1 MVKADPADQKR
12 LLDLQDLD
20 VKLARTAATLKKL
33 PERERVDQAEAALAA
48 ARATE
53 REGLHALEELQ
64 AELSRAEND
73 VELVEKRIAQD
84 QERSEHTSSA
94 KDAVGLEHEL
104 ATLRERLSV
113 LEDVELEVMGRVEE
127 AEKTLATSSAA
138 TTTAEAELDTARSEE
153 ERVRG
158 DLGTEQTEWQ
168 RQRAE
173 LVDSL
178 PSDLVELY
186 ERQRE
191 RYGFGA
197 SLLRARISEASG
209 VTLTESDLQSIRQ
222 APADEVVICPDS
234 NAILVRTDESGL

>member
-1 MVKADPADQKR
+1 MKADPADQKR

-158 DLGTEQTEWQ
+158 DLGTEQAEWQ

-173 LVDSL
+173 LVTSL
-178 PSDLVELY
+178 PSGLVELY

>member
-1 MVKADPADQKR
+1 MKADPSDQKR
-12 LLDLQDLD
+12 LLDLQALD
-20 VKLARTAATLKKL
+20 VKLARVVATLRKL
-33 PERERVDQAEAALAA
+33 PEHERVEQAEQAVAA
-48 ARATE
+48 ARATQ
-53 REGLHALEELQ
+53 REALHALEELQ

-113 LEDVELEVMGRVEE
+113 LEDVELEVMSRVEE
-127 AEKTLATSSAA
+127 AEKTLQASADQTA
-138 TTTAEAELDTARSEE
+138 HAEAELDIARAEA

-158 DLGTEQTEWQ
+158 ELGADQSAWQQERAGLVGNLPTE
-168 RQRAE
+168 
-173 LVDSL
+173 
-178 PSDLVELY
+178 LVELY

-209 VTLTESDLQSIRQ
+209 VTLTESDLQMVRQ
-222 APADEVVICPDS
+222 AAPDEVVICPDS
-234 NAILVRTDESGL
+234 NAILVRTEESGL

>member
-1 MVKADPADQKR
+1 MKADPADQKR

-20 VKLARTAATLKKL
+20 VKLARAAATLKKL
-33 PERERVDQAEAALAA
+33 PEQERVDRAEESLAA

-84 QERSEHTSSA
+84 QERSEQTSSA

-104 ATLRERLSV
+104 ATLRERLAV

-138 TTTAEAELDTARSEE
+138 TAKADAELDTARSEA
-153 ERVRG
+153 ERVRAE
-158 DLGTEQTEWQ
+158 LGAEQTEWQ
-168 RQRAE
+168 QQRAE
-173 LVDSL
+173 LVSSL

-209 VTLTESDLQSIRQ
+209 VTLTESDLQTIRQ

>member
-1 MVKADPADQKR
+1 MKADPSDQKR
-12 LLDLQDLD
+12 LLELQALDLR
-20 VKLARTAATLKKL
+20 LARVAATLRKL
-33 PERERVDQAEAALAA
+33 PEEERVEQAEQAVAA
-48 ARATE
+48 ARATQ
-53 REGLHALEELQ
+53 REALHALEELQ

-113 LEDVELEVMGRVEE
+113 LEDVELEVMSRVEE
-127 AEKTLATSSAA
+127 AEKTLQASADQTA
-138 TTTAEAELDTARSEE
+138 HAEAELDIARAEA

-158 DLGTEQTEWQ
+158 ELGADQSAWQQERAGLVGNLPTE
-168 RQRAE
+168 
-173 LVDSL
+173 
-178 PSDLVELY
+178 LVELY

-209 VTLTESDLQSIRQ
+209 VTLTESDLQMVRQ
-222 APADEVVICPDS
+222 AAPDEVVICPDS
-234 NAILVRTDESGL
+234 NAILVRTEESGL

>member
-1 MVKADPADQKR
+1 MKADPADQKR

-20 VKLARTAATLKKL
+20 VKLARAAATLKKL
-33 PERERVDQAEAALAA
+33 PEQERVDQAEAALAA

-104 ATLRERLSV
+104 ATLRERLAV

-138 TTTAEAELDTARSEE
+138 TAKADAELDTARSEA
-153 ERVRG
+153 ERVRAE
-158 DLGTEQTEWQ
+158 LGAEQTEWQ
-168 RQRAE
+168 QQRAE
-173 LVDSL
+173 LVSSL

-209 VTLTESDLQSIRQ
+209 VTLTESDLQTIRQ

>member
-1 MVKADPADQKR
+1 MKADPSDQKR
-12 LLDLQDLD
+12 LLELQALDLR
-20 VKLARTAATLKKL
+20 LARVVATLRKL
-33 PERERVDQAEAALAA
+33 PEHERVEQAEQAVAA
-48 ARATE
+48 ARATQ
-53 REGLHALEELQ
+53 REALHALEELQ

-113 LEDVELEVMGRVEE
+113 LEDVELEVMSRVEE
-127 AEKTLATSSAA
+127 AEKTLQASADQTA
-138 TTTAEAELDTARSEE
+138 HAEAELDIARAEA

-158 DLGTEQTEWQ
+158 ELGADQSAWQ
-168 RQRAE
+168 QERTE
-173 LVDSL
+173 LVGNL
-178 PSDLVELY
+178 PTELVELY

-209 VTLTESDLQSIRQ
+209 VTLTESDLQMVRQ
-222 APADEVVICPDS
+222 AAPDEVVICPDS
-234 NAILVRTDESGL
+234 NAILVRTEESGL

>member
-1 MVKADPADQKR
+1 VKADPADQKR

-20 VKLARTAATLKKL
+20 VKLARAAATLKKL
-33 PERERVDQAEAALAA
+33 PEQERVDQAEAALAA

-104 ATLRERLSV
+104 ATLRERLAV

-138 TTTAEAELDTARSEE
+138 TAKADAELDTARSEA
-153 ERVRG
+153 ERVRAE
-158 DLGTEQTEWQ
+158 LGAEQTEWQ
-168 RQRAE
+168 QQRAE
-173 LVDSL
+173 LVSSL

-209 VTLTESDLQSIRQ
+209 VTLTESDLQTIRQ

>member
-1 MVKADPADQKR
+1 VKADPADQKR
-12 LLDLQDLD
+12 LLALQDLD
-20 VKLARTAATLKKL
+20 VKLARAAATLKKL
-33 PERERVDQAEAALAA
+33 PEQDRVDQAEAALAE

-64 AELSRAEND
+64 VELSRAEND

-84 QERSEHTSSA
+84 QDRSEHTNSA

-104 ATLRERLSV
+104 ATLRERLAV
-113 LEDVELEVMGRVEE
+113 LEDVELEVMSRVAE

-138 TTTAEAELDTARSEE
+138 TAKAEAELDTARSEA
-153 ERVRG
+153 ERVRAE
-158 DLGTEQTEWQ
+158 LGVEQTEWQ
-168 RQRAE
+168 QQRAE
-173 LVDSL
+173 LVSSL
-178 PSDLVELY
+178 PGDLVELY

-197 SLLRARISEASG
+197 SLLRRRISEASG
-209 VTLTESDLQSIRQ
+209 VTLTESDLQTIRQ
-222 APADEVVICPDS
+222 APADEVVSGPDS

>member
-1 MVKADPADQKR
+1 MKADPADQKR

-20 VKLARTAATLKKL
+20 VKLARAAATLKKL
-33 PERERVDQAEAALAA
+33 PEQERVDQAEAALAA

-84 QERSEHTSSA
+84 QERSEQTSSA

-138 TTTAEAELDTARSEE
+138 TAKADAELDTARSEA
-153 ERVRG
+153 ERVRAE
-158 DLGTEQTEWQ
+158 LGAEQTEWQ
-168 RQRAE
+168 QQRAE
-173 LVDSL
+173 LVSSL

-209 VTLTESDLQSIRQ
+209 VTLTESDLQAIRQ

>member
-1 MVKADPADQKR
+1 VKADPADQKR

-20 VKLARTAATLKKL
+20 VKLARTTATLKKL
-33 PERERVDQAEAALAA
+33 PEQERVDRAEESLAA

-84 QERSEHTSSA
+84 QERSEQTSSA

-138 TTTAEAELDTARSEE
+138 TAKAEAELDTARLEA
-153 ERVRG
+153 ERVRAE
-158 DLGTEQTEWQ
+158 LGAQQTEWQ
-168 RQRAE
+168 QQRTE
-173 LVDSL
+173 LVSSL
-178 PSDLVELY
+178 PGDLVELY

-209 VTLTESDLQSIRQ
+209 VTLTESDLQTIRQ
-222 APADEVVICPDS
+222 APEDEVVICPDS

>member
-1 MVKADPADQKR
+1 MKADPADQKR

-20 VKLARTAATLKKL
+20 VKLARAAATLKKL
-33 PERERVDQAEAALAA
+33 PEQERVYQAEAALAA

-84 QERSEHTSSA
+84 QDRSEHTSSA

-104 ATLRERLSV
+104 ATLRERLAV

-138 TTTAEAELDTARSEE
+138 TANAEAELDTARSEA
-153 ERVRG
+153 ERVRAE
-158 DLGTEQTEWQ
+158 LGAEQTEWQ
-168 RQRAE
+168 QQRAE
-173 LVDSL
+173 LVSSL
-178 PSDLVELY
+178 PGDLVELY

-197 SLLRARISEASG
+197 SLLRRRISEASG
-209 VTLTESDLQSIRQ
+209 VTLTESDLQTIRQ

>member
-1 MVKADPADQKR
+1 MKADPADQKR
-12 LLDLQDLD
+12 LLELQDLD
-20 VKLARTAATLKKL
+20 VRLARAAATLTKL
-33 PERERVDQAEAALAA
+33 PEQERVQRAEEALST
-48 ARATE
+48 ARAQQ
-53 REGLHALEELQ
+53 REALHALEELQ

-73 VELVEKRIAQD
+73 VELVEKRIAKD

-104 ATLRERLSV
+104 ETLRGRLSV

-127 AEKTLATSSAA
+127 AEKALETSAA
-138 TTTAEAELDTARSEE
+138 ETEQAEAELDTARAEA

-158 DLGTEQTEWQ
+158 ELGAEQGEWQ
-168 RQRAE
+168 QQRNS
-173 LVDSL
+173 LVSSL

-197 SLLRARISEASG
+197 SLLRRRISEASG
-209 VTLTESDLQSIRQ
+209 VTLTESDLQAIRQ
-222 APADEVVICPDS
+222 APDDEVVICPDS
-234 NAILVRTDESGL
+234 NAILVRTEESGL

>member
-1 MVKADPADQKR
+1 MKADPADQKR

-33 PERERVDQAEAALAA
+33 PEQERVDEAEAALAA

-104 ATLRERLSV
+104 ATLRERLAV

-138 TTTAEAELDTARSEE
+138 TAKAEAELDTARLEA
-153 ERVRG
+153 ERVRAE
-158 DLGTEQTEWQ
+158 LGAEQTEWQ
-168 RQRAE
+168 QKRAE
-173 LVDSL
+173 LVSSL
-178 PSDLVELY
+178 PGDLVELY

-197 SLLRARISEASG
+197 SLLRRRISEASG
-209 VTLTESDLQSIRQ
+209 VTLTESDLQTIRQ
-222 APADEVVICPDS
+222 APEDEVVICPDS

>member
-1 MVKADPADQKR
+1 MKAEPSDQKR

-20 VKLARTAATLKKL
+20 VKLARVGATLKKL
-33 PERERVDQAEAALAA
+33 PEHERVEQAEAALAT
-48 ARATE
+48 ARATQ
-53 REGLHALEELQ
+53 RDALHALEELQ

-73 VELVEKRIAQD
+73 VELVEKRISKD

-127 AEKTLATSSAA
+127 AEKTLQKSSD
-138 TTTAEAELDTARSEE
+138 DTARSEAE
-153 ERVRG
+153 LDAARAEAERVR
-158 DLGTEQTEWQ
+158 
-168 RQRAE
+168 AE
-173 LVDSL
+173 LGAEQASWQQQRTELAASL
-178 PSDLVELY
+178 PGDLVELY

-209 VTLTESDLQSIRQ
+209 VTLTESDLQTVRQ